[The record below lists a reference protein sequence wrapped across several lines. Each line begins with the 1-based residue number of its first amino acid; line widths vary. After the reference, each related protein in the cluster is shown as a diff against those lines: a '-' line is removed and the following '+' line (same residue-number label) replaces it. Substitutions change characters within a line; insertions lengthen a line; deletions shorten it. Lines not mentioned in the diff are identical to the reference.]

1 MYTDNTILIGCND
14 DITVSLSPKLA
25 NRHGLIAG
33 ATGTG
38 KTITLKALAESF
50 SDMGVP
56 VFLADMKGDIS
67 GLSKVGEANDKI
79 TERIEKYDLK
89 SKGFNFH
96 SYPVEFWDLFGEKG
110 LPVRVTISQM
120 GPTLLSKILNLSEA
134 QSGILNIVFRVA
146 DSESLLLID
155 IKDLKSMI
163 NYVTENKDKY
173 ESEFGAISTRSAN
186 TLLRSLLTLEEQGG
200 NQFFGEPSLELA
212 DFMQCDDDGKGI
224 INVMDAVKLSLA
236 PELYSTFLLWMLTE
250 IYETLPEVGDLE
262 KPKFVF
268 FFDEAHLLF
277 DDMNP
282 VFQKKIEQ
290 IVRLIRSKGVGLYFI
305 SQSPAD
311 IPDDILAQ
319 LGNRIQ
325 HALRAY
331 TPKDQKAVKVAAESF
346 RPNPNFNTSE
356 EISNLGIGEA
366 LVSILD
372 EEGVPTVVEKVDIV
386 PTQSYTGAV
395 DDAYRQELIN
405 ISIYKDK
412 YMETYDRES
421 AYECLQQ
428 KLVESDVS
436 DIQEVRPQ
444 EVQEQILNQEQTI
457 DFNPQNNIPQQN
469 QQQSQVQQP
478 QNQQQYEEPQDEQ
491 EQKGGFS
498 IQDAIGQTLGGIDLN
513 NSTGRT
519 RNSRKSNSGKS
530 DIERIAQN
538 TANTVAREVSRQI
551 VRGIFGQIKL

>member
-1 MYTDNTILIGCND
+1 
-14 DITVSLSPKLA
+14 
-25 NRHGLIAG
+25 
-33 ATGTG
+33 
-38 KTITLKALAESF
+38 
-50 SDMGVP
+50 
-56 VFLADMKGDIS
+56 
-67 GLSKVGEANDKI
+67 
-79 TERIEKYDLK
+79 
-89 SKGFNFH
+89 
-96 SYPVEFWDLFGEKG
+96 
-110 LPVRVTISQM
+110 
-120 GPTLLSKILNLSEA
+120 
-134 QSGILNIVFRVA
+134 
-146 DSESLLLID
+146 
-155 IKDLKSMI
+155 
-163 NYVTENKDKY
+163 
-173 ESEFGAISTRSAN
+173 
-186 TLLRSLLTLEEQGG
+186 
-200 NQFFGEPSLELA
+200 
-212 DFMQCDDDGKGI
+212 
-224 INVMDAVKLSLA
+224 
-236 PELYSTFLLWMLTE
+236 
-250 IYETLPEVGDLE
+250 
-262 KPKFVF
+262 
-268 FFDEAHLLF
+268 
-277 DDMNP
+277 MNP

-311 IPDDILAQ
+311 IPDEILAQ

-478 QNQQQYEEPQDEQ
+478 QNQQQYEEPQVEQ